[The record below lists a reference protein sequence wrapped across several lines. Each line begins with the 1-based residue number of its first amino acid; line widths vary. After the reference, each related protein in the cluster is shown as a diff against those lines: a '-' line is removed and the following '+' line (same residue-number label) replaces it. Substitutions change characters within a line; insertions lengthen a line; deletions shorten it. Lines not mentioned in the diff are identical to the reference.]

1 MTCTSFGGLGPVA
14 GTPDWMKRSAR
25 LIKHADTTAYDR
37 QAPLEL
43 ELGSDSFEKPTYVL
57 TGIKYV
63 IELDQVRPFK
73 PSVGTITLSA
83 ESISHLQRHAK

>member
-25 LIKHADTTAYDR
+25 LIEHAGITAYDR
-37 QAPLEL
+37 QASLEL

-63 IELDQVRPFK
+63 VELDQVRPYK
-73 PSVGTITLSA
+73 PLAGAITLSA
-83 ESISHLQRHAK
+83 KSISHLQRLAK

>member
-25 LIKHADTTAYDR
+25 LIEHAGATAYDR

-63 IELDQVRPFK
+63 IELDQVRPYK
-73 PSVGTITLSA
+73 PSAGTITLSA
-83 ESISHLQRHAK
+83 ASISHIQKLAE